1 MSSNT
6 LHEFVLGLLSDPT
19 ALADF
24 QADAEGSLN
33 AAGLADISALDVQ
46 EVLPLVLDYVPTGG
60 LPALGALDGG
70 LPLAGSLPALG
81 GGLPLAG
88 SLPALGGLPL
98 AGSLPAL
105 GGGLPAVDGSLLHG
119 LPVDLAGGPAG
130 AISQLQAVTQLVS
143 LPTTTDVNLAA
154 TGAIAADETGLE
166 AFTGLSGWGL
176 ADVAGA
182 ADIKIPGDFSAVNDV
197 TDTLDGTVNTATG
210 QVSDLTDTATGA
222 LHGATATTS
231 GVTGLV
237 PGTEGLTSTAFGT
250 VDTLHGVVDGVTGGL
265 TDGFEL
271 GKTLDIG
278 GLDNVAF
285 TAAAPVG
292 ADTLSHVGGDVISNS
307 GVGGVV
313 TNVTDTLD
321 GAHLPGSEV
330 LHVTDL
336 LF

>member
-1 MSSNT
+1 VSSNT

-81 GGLPLAG
+81 GLPAVG
-88 SLPALGGLPL
+88 SLPAV
-98 AGSLPAL
+98 
-105 GGGLPAVDGSLLHG
+105 GGLPAIDGSLLNG